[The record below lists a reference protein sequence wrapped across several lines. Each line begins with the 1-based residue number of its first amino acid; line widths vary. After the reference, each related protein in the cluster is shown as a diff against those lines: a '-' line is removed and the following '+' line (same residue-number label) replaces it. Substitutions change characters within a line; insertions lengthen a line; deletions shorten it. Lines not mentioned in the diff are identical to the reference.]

1 MNTIYVIITTCC
13 NDLIFHDISQA
24 FNSRKEAEL
33 RLKNLKSNDP
43 DFTYK
48 IKELKVY

>member
-1 MNTIYVIITTCC
+1 METIFIVITTCS
-13 NDLIFHDISQA
+13 NDLIFYDISNG
-24 FNSRKEAEL
+24 FKSREEAEL

-48 IKELKVY
+48 IKVLKVY